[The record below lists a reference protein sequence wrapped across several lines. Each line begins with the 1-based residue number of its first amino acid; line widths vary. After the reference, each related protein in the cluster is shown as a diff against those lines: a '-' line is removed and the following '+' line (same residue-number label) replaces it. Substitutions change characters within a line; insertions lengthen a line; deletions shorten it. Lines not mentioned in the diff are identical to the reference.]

1 MKQLY
6 VVALCTLLSCFS
18 LSAQDTTELFS
29 VGGFAGYNL
38 NFHSADFQ
46 KLPGIPNNSPGFT
59 SGNGGGFALGGL
71 FEYPLSPLLR
81 LQLRASYT
89 SLSGEMTTQE
99 NPGNQ
104 LDFSNPDGVEV
115 TDIIIEHRMRG
126 NLNGIM
132 AEPALS
138 IKPWKNLSFQV
149 GAAFGFLLKNEFEQE
164 EVIVQPPSVTFLN
177 NRTVMNDTSGT
188 MPGDQSMYMAAIA
201 GISYELPAGKKSTII
216 PSLRYYLPFGDIAS
230 VPWKVSV
237 LQFSA
242 ALRTAIIPTPPIPV
256 IQDTIYIRDTTT
268 TVIAGL
274 EQERLTLANTDMSMT
289 ELRENGA
296 IIERTTIRESYTREI
311 PRSFTLSSALAVSG
325 IMASGQRIND
335 PSVVIEET
343 EVHETFPLLPYVF
356 FAQNSA
362 DIASTRLKTVSPEQ
376 ARQFRTDELP
386 ADALGIY
393 TYNLNI
399 IGSRLR
405 DNPSASITVTGC
417 NNNTGEEKN
426 NAALSQARAE
436 AVRNYL
442 VNVWG
447 VQSRQI
453 SVKARN
459 LPDKAANNDIEDGQ
473 AENRRV
479 EIAAT
484 SYEILKPVS
493 IGEISKSAVPP
504 VVALLPSVQAEGGT
518 ARWELVL
525 KQGAR
530 TIRQFSG
537 EGEPSERR
545 WQIIETPLPETE
557 EGITATLT
565 AVDQAGQRTTAS
577 KAIPVRQLT
586 ISKKRAEVKGDKRIE
601 IFSLILFDFDKSDLN
616 PLNQKIMN
624 EVKQRI
630 APNSVVAVYGYADR
644 TGGNDYNRELAQRRC
659 AEVSKYLRDTV
670 AEDKL
675 TVHAVGSDKLLH
687 NNDLPEGRSYS
698 RTVQIVIETPVQ

>member
-6 VVALCTLLSCFS
+6 VVALCALLSCLS

-29 VGGFAGYNL
+29 VGGFVGYNL

-81 LQLRASYT
+81 LQLRASYS

-104 LDFSNPDGVEV
+104 LDISNPDAVKV

-132 AEPALS
+132 VEPALS
-138 IKPWKNLSFQV
+138 IKPWRNVSFQV
-149 GAAFGFLLKNEFEQE
+149 GAALGFLLKNEFEQE

-177 NRTVMNDTSGT
+177 NRTIMNDTSGS
-188 MPGDQSMYMAAIA
+188 MPGDQNMYIAAIA
-201 GISYELPAGKKSTII
+201 GISYELPAGKHSTII

-242 ALRTAIIPTPPIPV
+242 ALRTAITPTPPTPI
-256 IQDTIYIRDTTT
+256 IQDTVYLRDTTT
-268 TVIAGL
+268 TIIAGL
-274 EQERLTLANTDMSMT
+274 DQERITLANSETGMT

-311 PRSFTLSSALAVSG
+311 SRSFTLSSALAVSG
-325 IMASGQRIND
+325 IMASGQRTTD
-335 PSVVIEET
+335 PSVTIEET
-343 EVHETFPLLPYVF
+343 EVHETFPLLPHIF

-362 DIASTRLKTVSPEQ
+362 ELSSTRLKTMSIEQ
-376 ARQFRTDELP
+376 THQFKTEDLP

-405 DNPSASITVTGC
+405 DNPSASITITGC

-426 NAALSQARAE
+426 NSALSQARAE
-436 AVRNYL
+436 VVRDYL
-442 VNVWG
+442 VKVWS
-447 VQSRQI
+447 VNPRQI
-453 SVKARN
+453 AIKSRN
-459 LPDKAANNDIEDGQ
+459 LPEKSASNDVEDGQ
-473 AENRRV
+473 AENRRA
-479 EIAAT
+479 EIATT
-484 SYEILKPVS
+484 SYDILKPVS

-504 VVALLPSVQAEGGT
+504 VVALMPSVQAEGGVT
-518 ARWELVL
+518 QWELVL

-530 TIRQFSG
+530 TIRQFTG

-545 WQIIETPLPETE
+545 WQVMEAPLPDTE
-557 EGITATLT
+557 EGVTATLT
-565 AVDQAGQRTTAS
+565 AVDKAGQRTIAS
-577 KAIPVRQLT
+577 KSIPVRQLT
-586 ISKKRAEVKGDKRIE
+586 ISKKRAEIKGDKRIE
-601 IFSLILFDFDKSDLN
+601 IFSLILFDFDKSDLS
-616 PLNQKIMN
+616 PLNQKIMG

-630 APNSVVAVYGYADR
+630 APNSAVTVYGYTDR
-644 TGGNDYNRELAQRRC
+644 TGSTEYNRELAQRRC
-659 AEVSKYLRDTV
+659 AEVSKYLRDTI

-675 TVHAVGSDKLLH
+675 IVNPVGSDKLLH